1 MKRIRLIILSLTM
14 LTAFGQGAMAQEI
27 TSFQGMWG
35 PEFYQDKEK
44 LTWKEIDKIM
54 SDSQVSQ
61 LHWQKSKKSL
71 LAGMGVAA
79 LNFGSGIWFIVN
91 EADHKPVTGPVIAF
105 AATGLVGSVFY
116 HCALKNKKQAILNY
130 NESLEKETSFR
141 LVPTSNENG
150 VGLALK
156 F

>member
-1 MKRIRLIILSLTM
+1 M
-14 LTAFGQGAMAQEI
+14 LLGFMVMGPIAVAQEI
-27 TSFQGMWG
+27 TTFQGMWG
-35 PEFYQDKEK
+35 PEFYQDADK
-44 LTWKEIDKIM
+44 LTWKQVDKIM
-54 SDSQVSQ
+54 SENQASQ

-71 LAGMGVAA
+71 LAGMGVAT

-116 HCALKNKKQAILNY
+116 HCALKHKKQAILNY
-130 NESLEKETSFR
+130 NESLEKGTSFR
-141 LVPTSNENG
+141 LVPTSNANG
-150 VGLALK
+150 IGLALK